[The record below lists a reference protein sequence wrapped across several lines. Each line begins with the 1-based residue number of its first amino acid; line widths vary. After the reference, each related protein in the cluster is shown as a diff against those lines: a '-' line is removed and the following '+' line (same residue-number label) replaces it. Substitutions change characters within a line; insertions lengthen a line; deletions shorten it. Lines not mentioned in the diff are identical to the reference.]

1 METDFDPQAMVE
13 RFKSRAEAVRR
24 RGIPPVEGAE
34 RQRFVRQAAEDY
46 QDFAIL
52 ADAEVD
58 FTDGVLTFRI
68 DLRRKSEAASEE
80 R

>member
-1 METDFDPQAMVE
+1 METDFDPQAIVE

-52 ADAEVD
+52 ADAEVELEQ
-58 FTDGVLTFRI
+58 GILTFRI
-68 DLRRKSEAASEE
+68 DLRPKSGSAPE
-80 R
+80 RR